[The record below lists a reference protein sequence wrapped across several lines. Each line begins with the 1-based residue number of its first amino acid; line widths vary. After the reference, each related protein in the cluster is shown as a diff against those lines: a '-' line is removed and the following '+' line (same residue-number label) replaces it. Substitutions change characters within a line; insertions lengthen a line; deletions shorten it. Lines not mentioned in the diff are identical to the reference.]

1 MDESKKAELR
11 TRIEQELKDLQQSIS
26 SLEDQTKPVAPDQS
40 LGRLTRLDNMN
51 NQAVARDSLSKAR
64 MRMLKLQRALEHM
77 DDPDFGYCE
86 ECGEEIPLR
95 RLMLLPESTM
105 CVACAEQ

>member
-1 MDESKKAELR
+1 MDESRKDELR
-11 TRIEQELKDLQQSIS
+11 NKIEEELKGLKSS
-26 SLEDQTKPVAPDQS
+26 VASLEEQVKPVSPDAS

-51 NQAVARDSLSKAR
+51 NQAVARDSLSKAKVR
-64 MRMLKLQRALEHM
+64 ILKLERALKRM

-95 RLMLLPESTM
+95 RLMLLPESTL
-105 CVACAEQ
+105 CVGCAEG